1 MAILNDKVKEKV
13 KKEFA
18 GLKEEVKLVVFTQ
31 ELECQYCR
39 ENRMLAEEV
48 ASLSEKISLEVYNF
62 ITDEEKAQEYNVDK
76 IPAIVVMGEKDYG
89 IRFYGLP
96 GGYEFTSLMEAIKV
110 VSARDS
116 GLAPESRE
124 LVKKLT
130 RPVHIQVFVTLTCP
144 YCSQAVKLAH
154 KLALESDLIRAD
166 MVESAEF
173 PHLVSKYSVFA
184 VPKVVI
190 NEKIQFEGALPEPA
204 FLEQVMKAG
213 QGSTQ
218 EV

>member
-1 MAILNDKVKEKV
+1 MAMLEDKVKDQV
-13 KKEFA
+13 KKELA
-18 GLKEEVKLVVFTQ
+18 GLKEEVKLIVFTQ

-39 ENRMLAEEV
+39 ENRILTEEV
-48 ASLSEKISLEVYNF
+48 ASLSDKIGIEVYNF
-62 ITDEEKAQEYNVDK
+62 AIDKEKVEEYKVDK

-96 GGYEFTSLMEAIKV
+96 GGYEFVSLIEAIKV

-144 YCSQAVKLAH
+144 YCSRAVELAH
-154 KLALESDLIRAD
+154 KLALESDLIRSD
-166 MVESAEF
+166 MVEAAEF
-173 PHLVSKYSVFA
+173 PQLVNKYNVMA
-184 VPKVVI
+184 VPKIVI
-190 NEKIQFEGALPEPA
+190 NGEIQFEGALPEPA
-204 FLEQVMKAG
+204 FLEQVMKAN
-213 QGSTQ
+213 QM
-218 EV
+218 

>member
-1 MAILNDKVKEKV
+1 MAMLEDKVKDQV
-13 KKEFA
+13 KKELA
-18 GLKEEVKLVVFTQ
+18 GLKEEVKLIVFTQ

-39 ENRMLAEEV
+39 ENRILTEEV
-48 ASLSEKISLEVYNF
+48 ASLSDKIGIEVYNF
-62 ITDEEKAQEYNVDK
+62 AIDKEKVEEYKVDK

-96 GGYEFTSLMEAIKV
+96 GGYEFVSLIEAIKV

-144 YCSQAVKLAH
+144 YCSRAVELAH
-154 KLALESDLIRAD
+154 KLALENDLIRSD
-166 MVESAEF
+166 MVEAAEF
-173 PHLVSKYSVFA
+173 PQLVNKYNVMA
-184 VPKVVI
+184 VPKIVI
-190 NEKIQFEGALPEPA
+190 NGEIQFEGALPEPA
-204 FLEQVMKAG
+204 FLEQVMKAN
-213 QGSTQ
+213 QM
-218 EV
+218 

>member
-1 MAILNDKVKEKV
+1 MAMLEDKVKDQV
-13 KKEFA
+13 KKELA
-18 GLKEEVKLVVFTQ
+18 GLKEEVKLIVFTQ

-39 ENRMLAEEV
+39 ENRILAEEV
-48 ASLSEKISLEVYNF
+48 ASLSDKIGIEVYNF
-62 ITDEEKAQEYNVDK
+62 AIDKEKVEEYKVDK

-96 GGYEFTSLMEAIKV
+96 GGYEFVSLIEAIKV

-144 YCSQAVKLAH
+144 YCSRAVELAH
-154 KLALESDLIRAD
+154 KLALESDLIRSD
-166 MVESAEF
+166 MVEAAEF
-173 PHLVSKYSVFA
+173 PQLVNKYNVMA
-184 VPKVVI
+184 VPKIVI
-190 NEKIQFEGALPEPA
+190 NGEIQFEGALPEPA
-204 FLEQVMKAG
+204 FLEQVMKAN
-213 QGSTQ
+213 QM
-218 EV
+218 